1 MFKYYATLDF
11 ISNQESSIIHNGKL
25 NKCVAF
31 VDDQLLLENWKK
43 FLFGLWQCLT
53 MHSKIH

>member
-25 NKCVAF
+25 NKYVAF

-43 FLFGLWQCLT
+43 FLFGL
-53 MHSKIH
+53 